1 MTTKVVFDISLTIIL
16 LTAKTVFGLNSILN
30 FDQKNNPTILL
41 LTSQILRRSFAMQ
54 VAVISG
60 RGGA

>member
-60 RGGA
+60 RGDV

>member
-30 FDQKNNPTILL
+30 FDQKKNPYNSSANIKKP
-41 LTSQILRRSFAMQ
+41 S
-54 VAVISG
+54 
-60 RGGA
+60 